1 MKTQSSLDTLM
12 LLLLLFFS
20 SASSLLSTPDRPTD
34 LRNTALLHY
43 GKCSPRPYPTE
54 DFSRFSF

>member
-1 MKTQSSLDTLM
+1 MKTWSSLELLL

-20 SASSLLSTPDRPTD
+20 SASSLMSTPDSPTD

-43 GKCSPRPYPTE
+43 GKCSPCPYPSE
-54 DFSRFSF
+54 DFSRFSV